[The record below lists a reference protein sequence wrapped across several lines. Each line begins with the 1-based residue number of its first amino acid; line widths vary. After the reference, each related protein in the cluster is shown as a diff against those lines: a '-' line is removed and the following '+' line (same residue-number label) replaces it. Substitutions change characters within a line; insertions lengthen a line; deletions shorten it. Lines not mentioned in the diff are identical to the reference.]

1 MHSLYAIYALF
12 IFFFVA
18 ERFTAIRWLNQ
29 DNKLIADSRHTSYRL
44 PNRLLHQNGSL
55 EVTNIQLDDTGDYV
69 CEVTVSGGRIIK
81 QLNSIEV
88 QGKISNMGSGN

>member
-1 MHSLYAIYALF
+1 MHSVCAIYA
-12 IFFFVA
+12 IFVFLFVA

-29 DNKLIADSRHTSYRL
+29 DNKLIADSRHPSYRI
-44 PNRLLHQNGSL
+44 PNRMLHPNGSL

-69 CEVTVSGGRIIK
+69 CEVTVSGGRIFK

-88 QGKISNMGSGN
+88 QGKTSNMGSGN